1 MYSNLNMKSDLKEIQ
16 STLKEMLNAQ
26 APALRIRHDE
36 AVKFEACGTK
46 EVMQGKQKVDG
57 HYFASVIPKP
67 KDIRLYFFPIYTH
80 VEEFSISP
88 DLKKYLKGKSCFHIK
103 NLKPAV
109 EQEIKAMIEKGV
121 ELYNRDGLI

>member
-1 MYSNLNMKSDLKEIQ
+1 MKSDLKEIQ
-16 STLKEMLNAQ
+16 SALKEMLHAQ

-36 AVKFEACGTK
+36 VAKFEACGTK

-57 HYFASVIPKP
+57 HYFASVIPKA

-80 VEEFSISP
+80 VDEFSISA

-103 NLKPAV
+103 KLTPEV
-109 EQEIKAMIEKGV
+109 EGEIKEMIEKGV
-121 ELYNRDGLI
+121 ELYERDSLI

>member
-57 HYFASVIPKP
+57 HYFCL
-67 KDIRLYFFPIYTH
+67 LYT
-80 VEEFSISP
+80 SSSP
-88 DLKKYLKGKSCFHIK
+88 
-103 NLKPAV
+103 
-109 EQEIKAMIEKGV
+109 
-121 ELYNRDGLI
+121 RDRTRSRMPSSA